1 MARPQTDIEAGRNAL
16 IEVADRVIR
25 ERGAVDFTIAD
36 LAKEAGMSQSNVY
49 RFFENKE
56 ALAEAMA
63 GRWFAE
69 LIDVIEEVVAL
80 DLDPRKKLYEFFA
93 RRLALKRAR
102 FAEDPDLF
110 ASYMELGDQHF
121 EVVRG
126 YVDLADHYMA
136 MIVGEAVEAGYF
148 PGLSIDQAMTVINI
162 MVQPFC
168 NPQLLMYWTHAADQG
183 RLEIVINAI
192 FDGVRANQ
200 TIAEKPRLSIA
211 E

>member
-25 ERGAVDFTIAD
+25 DRGAVDFTIAD

-49 RFFENKE
+49 RFFENKD

-69 LIDVIEEVVAL
+69 LMDTMEEVVAL
-80 DLDPRKKLYEFFA
+80 DLEPRAKLYEFFA
-93 RRLALKRAR
+93 RRLALKRTR
-102 FAEDPDLF
+102 FAEDPALF

-136 MIVGEAVEAGYF
+136 MIVSEAVEAGYF

-200 TIAEKPRLSIA
+200 AITEKPRLSIA

>member
-168 NPQLLMYWTHAADQG
+168 NPQILMYWTHAADQG

-200 TIAEKPRLSIA
+200 TFAEKPRLSIA